1 MRYGHM
7 NKCYIH
13 ISDTPVG
20 DITVTESQG
29 RITGLTFD
37 KSCHGQCLRT
47 ALLESCE
54 RQLMEYFR
62 GERRTF
68 ELPLHMEG
76 TAFQRRVWQAL
87 VDIPY
92 GESITYA
99 ELAKL
104 IGSPGGARAAGNACG
119 ANPIAI
125 IAPCHRVLG
134 KNGLG
139 GYAYGADAKKTLLKI
154 EKMGNNY

>member
-20 DITVTESQG
+20 DITVTESEG
-29 RITGLTFD
+29 CITGLTFD

-47 ALLESCE
+47 ALLDLCE
-54 RQLMEYFR
+54 KQIMEYFR

-68 ELPLHMEG
+68 ELPLHVEG

-104 IGSPGGARAAGNACG
+104 IGSPGGARATGNACG

-125 IAPCHRVLG
+125 IVPCHRVLG

-139 GYAYGADAKKTLLKI
+139 GYAYGPDAKKTLLKI

>member
-1 MRYGHM
+1 MQYRNMHTY
-7 NKCYIH
+7 YIR
-13 ISDTPVG
+13 ISNTPVG
-20 DITVTESQG
+20 DITVTEREG
-29 RITGLTFD
+29 CITGLTFD
-37 KSCHGQCLRT
+37 KSCPGQCLRT

-125 IAPCHRVLG
+125 IVPCHRVLG